1 MSFMSMQDYLQH
13 VTQVFSKSRNC
24 RWSISVL
31 ASIPSSILIS
41 SIPRA
46 IVYRV
51 RWNQEPRYDN
61 RNDKNPLSYIIYIWA
76 SALVFHRSFLF
87 GENESSRFNRPGI
100 KFGTIIIRQAYSNI
114 LVQSL
119 NNIWLHNLY
128 ISASSPSWINMEVNF
143 SCSNIPLHVLGCL
156 SKSQKRDQS
165 SPWKC

>member
-1 MSFMSMQDYLQH
+1 MFVFIENTPRWTYLVCNSELPFVTFFDLKLSM
-13 VTQVFSKSRNC
+13 
-24 RWSISVL
+24 I
-31 ASIPSSILIS
+31 II
-41 SIPRA
+41 
-46 IVYRV
+46 
-51 RWNQEPRYDN
+51 
-61 RNDKNPLSYIIYIWA
+61 NPLSYIIYIWA
-76 SALVFHRSFLF
+76 STLVFHRSFLF

-119 NNIWLHNLY
+119 NNIWRHNLY
-128 ISASSPSWINMEVNF
+128 ISASSPSWINMEVNI